1 MQLFVAGLSYREIAR
16 AVGLRS
22 PQSVCNIVERGLAD
36 GGPRREPLADDALAM
51 FIERSEA
58 VLRAHWR
65 RAMEGDVRATEAVRR
80 IWICR
85 PGCMGCTAARPAAA
99 GAAVMRP
106 APTLS
111 GTRTAWTRWSGGAG
125 IGRRRLRLR
134 CRRAP
139 APPTRYPGAAAAER
153 TGKRR
158 SGLGA

>member
-80 IWICR
+80 IMDMQARVHGLYGGEARGGRGRSDEARTDPERDEDGMDSLERWR
-85 PGCMGCTAARPAAA
+85 RDRAQTA
-99 GAAVMRP
+99 
-106 APTLS
+106 
-111 GTRTAWTRWSGGAG
+111 
-125 IGRRRLRLR
+125 
-134 CRRAP
+134 
-139 APPTRYPGAAAAER
+139 
-153 TGKRR
+153 
-158 SGLGA
+158 